1 VEENR
6 EDVPGSRTMNRLT
19 VEARRPVS
27 SLGILLLSLLGASFV
42 VGCGDNGSTPPPGSL
57 RFGQIGEIRVTVAS
71 PLLFGKGEGELQQIL
86 TWGSSGAWVLREQIS
101 YRGLVGDESVRRSTG
116 DPRAYASAYA
126 SLITQ
131 LNEAPGLELFIPDLP
146 QGLPEACPQGWT
158 HVTVSIWDQ
167 AREKEAAW
175 TRCTQGT
182 LATVQTSEAGPDL
195 SADRVIQAAILVRD
209 FTQGSRFAST
219 YVGSVPFGTLD
230 RADDSGARLAE
241 PQVFASVPEGNP
253 QSPTGWEAFWQAH
266 RAVALSSPP
275 TVDWAREMVVVAA
288 VGSRSE
294 AGDSVE
300 VRRILQTGEGTQIQ
314 VVERVPGD
322 FCSPAAR
329 EQYPVHV
336 VVAPRTRAPFAFD
349 EIVVE
354 RVPCGI

>member
-1 VEENR
+1 MSHVT
-6 EDVPGSRTMNRLT
+6 S
-19 VEARRPVS
+19 EAGRPIPSVGMGPLFL
-27 SLGILLLSLLGASFV
+27 LGILLL
-42 VGCGDNGSTPPPGSL
+42 VGCGDNGATPPPGSL
-57 RFGQIGEIRVTVAS
+57 RFGQIGEVRVSVAA
-71 PLLFGKGEGELQQIL
+71 PILFGKGGGELQQIL

-101 YRGLVGDESVRRSTG
+101 YRGLVGDENLRRSVG

-131 LNEAPGLELFIPDLP
+131 LNEGPGLELFIPDLT
-146 QGLPEACPQGWT
+146 QGLPGVCPQGWT
-158 HVTVSIWDQ
+158 HVTFSIWDQ
-167 AREKEAAW
+167 AREKEATW

-182 LATVQTSEAGPDL
+182 LATIQTSEAGPDL
-195 SADRVIQAAILVRD
+195 HAGRVIQAAILVRD
-209 FTQGSRFAST
+209 FTQGNQFAST

-230 RADDSGARLAE
+230 RADDSGARLSS
-241 PQVFASVPEGNP
+241 PRVFASVPEGNP

-266 RAVALSSPP
+266 RGGSLSSPP
-275 TVDWAREMVVVAA
+275 PVDWAREMVVVAA
-288 VGSRSE
+288 VGIRSE

-300 VRRILQTGEGTQIQ
+300 VRRILQTGEGTQIH

-329 EQYPVHV
+329 EHHPVHV
-336 VVAPRTRAPFAFD
+336 VVAPRTRAPFGFA

>member
-1 VEENR
+1 M
-6 EDVPGSRTMNRLT
+6 SHLT
-19 VEARRPVS
+19 SEHRRPAS
-27 SLGILLLSLLGASFV
+27 FDGIALLVLLGAVFMA
-42 VGCGDNGSTPPPGSL
+42 GCGDNGSTPPFGSL
-57 RFGQIGEIRVTVAS
+57 RFGQIGEIRVSVAAS
-71 PLLFGKGEGELQQIL
+71 LLFGAGEGELQQIL
-86 TWGSSGAWVLREQIS
+86 TWGSSGSWVLREQIS
-101 YRGLVGDESVRRSTG
+101 YRSLVGDETLRRSTG

-131 LNEAPGLELFIPDLP
+131 LNEAPGLELFLPDLP
-146 QGLPEACPQGWT
+146 QGLPGECPQGWT

-182 LATVQTSEAGPDL
+182 LSTIQTSDAGPDL
-195 SADRVIQAAILVRD
+195 MAGRVIQAAILVRD

-230 RADDSGARLAE
+230 RAEDSGARLGA
-241 PQVFASVPEGNP
+241 PRVFASVPEGNP

-266 RAVALSSPP
+266 KGTSLSSPP
-275 TVDWAREMVVVAA
+275 VVDWAREMVVVAA

-300 VRRILQTGEGTQIQ
+300 VRKILQTGEGTQIH
-314 VVERVPGD
+314 VAERVPGD

-329 EQYPVHV
+329 EHHPVHV
-336 VVAPRTRAPFAFD
+336 VVAPRTRAPFGFA